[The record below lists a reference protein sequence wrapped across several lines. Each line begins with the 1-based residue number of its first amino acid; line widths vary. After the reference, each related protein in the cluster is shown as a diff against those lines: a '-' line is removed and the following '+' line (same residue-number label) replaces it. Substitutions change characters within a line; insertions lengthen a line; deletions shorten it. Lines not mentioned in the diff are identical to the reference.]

1 MVNHNHHK
9 LFIGITSILILILG
23 LILGFY
29 WARDFQ
35 LIDFQ
40 VVNLGVMFVI
50 VILLLLVGSLVL
62 DLKDAFQL
70 SQKRRGKK

>member
-9 LFIGITSILILILG
+9 LFIGITSIFILILG

-40 VVNLGVMFVI
+40 VVNLGIMLVI
-50 VILLLLVGSLVL
+50 VILLLFIGSLVL